1 MQPGPEL
8 AVTAEPGQSPPG
20 GQERVLDGVL
30 RVVAI
35 VQHRERDMVSTD
47 DVTAHELIEGFQV
60 TPLTAPD
67 QLLVRR
73 RLARP

>member
-1 MQPGPEL
+1 
-8 AVTAEPGQSPPG
+8 
-20 GQERVLDGVL
+20 
-30 RVVAI
+30 VVI
-35 VQHRERDMVSTD
+35 VQYRERDMVGTD